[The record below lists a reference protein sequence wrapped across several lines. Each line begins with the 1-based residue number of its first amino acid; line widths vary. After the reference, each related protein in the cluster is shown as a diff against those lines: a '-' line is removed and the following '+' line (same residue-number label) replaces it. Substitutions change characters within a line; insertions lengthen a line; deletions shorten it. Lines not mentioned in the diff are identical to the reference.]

1 MSEPVVHHCLFY
13 DYVEDVVEK
22 RAPLRADHLALAR
35 AWKDDGRIVMAGA
48 LGDPPHGA
56 LFVFRVEDPEQIE
69 EFVALDPYVS
79 GGIVTGHR
87 VVPWNVVIQSGP
99 SQRPSGQS

>member
-1 MSEPVVHHCLFY
+1 MSGAAVEPFVHHCLFY

-35 AWKDDGRIVMAGA
+35 AWKADGRIVMAGA
-48 LGDPPHGA
+48 LGNPPHGA
-56 LFVFRVEDPEQIE
+56 LFVFRVDDGKAND
-69 EFVALDPYVS
+69 EFVGADPYVR

-87 VVPWNVVIQSGP
+87 VVPWNVVI
-99 SQRPSGQS
+99 

>member
-1 MSEPVVHHCLFY
+1 MSVEPVVHHCLFY

-35 AWKDDGRIVMAGA
+35 EWKADGRIVMAGA
-48 LGDPPHGA
+48 LGSPPSGA
-56 LFVFRVEDPEQIE
+56 LFVFLVGDPAQVDA
-69 EFVALDPYVS
+69 FVAADPYVA

-87 VVPWNVVIQSGP
+87 VVPWNVVA
-99 SQRPSGQS
+99 

>member
-35 AWKDDGRIVMAGA
+35 EWKADGRIVMAGA
-48 LGDPPHGA
+48 TGDPPTGA
-56 LFVFRVEDPEQIE
+56 LFVFRVDDPAQID
-69 EFVALDPYVS
+69 EFVAADPYVA
-79 GGIVTGHR
+79 GGIVTAHR
-87 VVPWNVVIQSGP
+87 VVAWNVVI
-99 SQRPSGQS
+99 